1 MTGGQTAMYVDYGV
15 GLRTDVF
22 SREVQRRKGRQQIP
36 RTCLTSNLSTS
47 FIYIG
52 MQMRIV

>member
-1 MTGGQTAMYVDYGV
+1 MYVDYGV